1 MKIKHEYSMHLD
13 CILSMSFMQLR
24 PFLNNR
30 FFSAETV
37 NLTPTVSLLK
47 RHGVFFVELRYS
59 LNMRVSMGLTVSL
72 KTSKFQ
78 PCGVKIDKF

>member
-1 MKIKHEYSMHLD
+1 MHLD
-13 CILSMSFMQLR
+13 CILSMSFMQLT

-47 RHGVFFVELRYS
+47 RHGVFFGELRLFTKYE
-59 LNMRVSMGLTVSL
+59 G
-72 KTSKFQ
+72 FD
-78 PCGVKIDKF
+78 GVNR

>member
-1 MKIKHEYSMHLD
+1 MHLD

-47 RHGVFFVELRYS
+47 RHGVFFVELRLFTKYE
-59 LNMRVSMGLTVSL
+59 G
-72 KTSKFQ
+72 FD
-78 PCGVKIDKF
+78 GVNR